1 MTDYERDYYDWYNDQ
16 SKAGD
21 FRPEPNR
28 EDYDEFG
35 YSKNHSHSGVIEGN
49 KVLDQYL
56 IDTYGIEYARQN
68 PLNAIEEQKLS
79 NDDFDYKKML
89 NMLLDAIDYSFLK
102 TDGSYDNALT
112 YVVMDKVNF
121 IKKQLSNLKIII

>member
-21 FRPEPNR
+21 FRQEPNR

-35 YSKNHSHSGVIEGN
+35 NLKHHSHNRVIEGN
-49 KVLDQYL
+49 KVLNKYL

-68 PLNAIEEQKLS
+68 PLNVIEKDKTK

-89 NMLLDAIDYSFLK
+89 NMLLDAIDYSFMK
-102 TDGSYDNALT
+102 TDGSYDKALT
-112 YVVMDKVNF
+112 YVVIDKVNF
-121 IKKQLSNLKIII
+121 IKKQLSNLNTI